1 MAYIPCAWTRT
12 RLGLF
17 VGDDL
22 IGPERREVE
31 RHLIS
36 CAKCRTQLEKH
47 EESFSA
53 LRAVAGAGPVL
64 SDATSVWPALERQI
78 RESRHTAPIFWGWTR
93 SALALA
99 ATLALAS
106 LAVLAPRAQFDQ
118 NRNKAGDHVAVR
130 SSTVL
135 KAVVATPVVS
145 RAGSPVPV
153 VVVVERKP
161 KLKPNKPK
169 PRTKISKTES
179 LVSKPRVK
187 EDSDRSSSSRTEV
200 EAMAE
205 NRDTH

>member
-31 RHLIS
+31 RHLIL

-47 EESFSA
+47 EESFSV
-53 LRAVAGAGPVL
+53 LRAVAGEGPVL

-78 RESRHTAPIFWGWTR
+78 RESRHTSPISWGWTR

-106 LAVLAPRAQFDQ
+106 LAVIAPRAQFDQ
-118 NRNKAGDHVAVR
+118 NRNKPSDNVAARTSTSSKTVVPAQAVSVAPR
-130 SSTVL
+130 IDSTV
-135 KAVVATPVVS
+135 P
-145 RAGSPVPV
+145 

-161 KLKPNKPK
+161 KPRAKIFKPK
-169 PRTKISKTES
+169 PKAET